1 MLLVDWEVR
10 VNMVTWDSSQA
21 DHDFGGVVMG
31 GHDGHG
37 IFSIKS

>member
-31 GHDGHG
+31 VMMVMEY
-37 IFSIKS
+37 SA